1 MPTGKLSEKAS
12 LTLEQFVAELK
23 KRIQEKEKLAKN
35 KTNDKPSTVTKVNES
50 PKQLPVLRKPG
61 LKQKTVSEAP
71 KIVQDNPPTSGS
83 IVKTPVPGGVNNIK
97 KKTETNEES
106 RVTIPTNPKNDAKI
120 VKPRL
125 TPAPSLIRPP
135 KLPSIDN
142 KQTKIPAKKQTFP
155 KIPIAGTPAPIR

>member
-1 MPTGKLSEKAS
+1 MPTSKLSEKAS

-23 KRIQEKEKLAKN
+23 KRIQEKEKLAKK

-50 PKQLPVLRKPG
+50 PRQHPVLRKPE
-61 LKQKTVSEAP
+61 LKQKTIPKIP
-71 KIVQDNPPTSGS
+71 KIVQDIPSSGS
-83 IVKTPVPGGVNNIK
+83 IVKTPVPGDVNNIK
-97 KKTETNEES
+97 KKKETNEES
-106 RVTIPTNPKNDAKI
+106 RVTIPTDPKHDAKI

-125 TPAPSLIRPP
+125 TPTPSLIRPP

>member
-23 KRIQEKEKLAKN
+23 KRIQEKEKLAKK
-35 KTNDKPSTVTKVNES
+35 KTTDKPSTVTKVNES
-50 PKQLPVLRKPG
+50 AKQLPVLGKPN
-61 LKQKTVSEAP
+61 LKQNTIPQAP
-71 KIVQDNPPTSGS
+71 KIVQDSPPTS
-83 IVKTPVPGGVNNIK
+83 IVKTPFPGDVNNIK
-97 KKTETNEES
+97 KKTETKEES
-106 RVTIPTNPKNDAKI
+106 RVTIPTTHPKNDAKV

-125 TPAPSLIRPP
+125 TPTPSLIRPP

-142 KQTKIPAKKQTFP
+142 KQTKIPNKKQTFP